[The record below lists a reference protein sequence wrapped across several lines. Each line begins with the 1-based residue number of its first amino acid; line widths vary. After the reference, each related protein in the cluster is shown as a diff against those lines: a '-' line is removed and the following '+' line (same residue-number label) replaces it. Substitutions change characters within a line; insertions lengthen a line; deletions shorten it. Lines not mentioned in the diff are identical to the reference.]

1 MTRLSL
7 KTNKVVPIQQN
18 NDKNNDSSNEKNTNN
33 LRKSSLVL
41 NPKTQEIL
49 TNVKGFI
56 NSKNN
61 LNKITEKHLPKKFM
75 NDYPSIK
82 PESINELKQKFSTLD
97 EIYDKANEVLPHF
110 IKFVK
115 DELIIGSL
123 KLDPDYLPKLQNG
136 EYLILD
142 DSKDEPIYFTLLTI
156 APLKGRKR
164 SKEKVDNEYDG
175 DASRI
180 IDVIRCSIVVET
192 EDDLNKVAK
201 YLQDSG
207 VIVRLKNRFKEPL
220 WNGYCDAL
228 YNIKIEDFIC
238 EVQLHLVHALALKA
252 ESHKYYAFFREF
264 FAGNTDACKSRM
276 KVLEYVFRYSETTSS
291 LSSENIS
298 IVNVIRKLAQRD
310 IYESDDD
317 YINTLWAIRKLGQM
331 LGDQDLSIYATRKI
345 HNYNVKTFGDDHEKT
360 LISLNN
366 LALCLNDMN
375 KLEEALPLYRECL
388 TKRKQVLGDT
398 HPHTLASLNNLAFC
412 LNNMNKLEEALPLLR
427 ECLTKTKQFSGDTHP
442 DTLSTLGNLANCLLE
457 MKKLEEALPLY
468 RECMTKS
475 KQAQPQKIYP
485 LNNLAFCL
493 MEMKKFEEALPLFRE
508 CLPRYIETIGELDPH
523 VLKTIFRIAY
533 CLQNLDKYEEAVPL
547 YNECLQKRK
556 QVLGDTDPATIETI
570 KNLNTCLK
578 KLKREN
584 ECIKI

>member
-1 MTRLSL
+1 MTRLSI
-7 KTNKVVPIQQN
+7 KSNKVVPIQQN

-33 LRKSSLVL
+33 SRKPSLVL

-123 KLDPDYLPKLQNG
+123 KLDPDYLPKLQND

-276 KVLEYVFRYSETTSS
+276 KVLECVFKYSETTSS

-298 IVNVIRKLAQRD
+298 IVDVIRKLAQRE

-317 YINTLWAIRKLGQM
+317 YINTLWAIEKLGQM

-366 LALCLNDMN
+366 LA
-375 KLEEALPLYRECL
+375 
-388 TKRKQVLGDT
+388 
-398 HPHTLASLNNLAFC
+398 
-412 LNNMNKLEEALPLLR
+412 
-427 ECLTKTKQFSGDTHP
+427 
-442 DTLSTLGNLANCLLE
+442 
-457 MKKLEEALPLY
+457 
-468 RECMTKS
+468 
-475 KQAQPQKIYP
+475 
-485 LNNLAFCL
+485 FCL

-508 CLPRYIETIGELDPH
+508 CLPRYIETRGELDPH

-578 KLKREN
+578 KLKRDN